1 MSLFSVVLNSLL
13 VNNSRVAYGTMVT
26 AIIVSTKDGTAREIN
41 NNEGGRQEEAPSS
54 SVMAVGS
61 VKNNHTTTATAAAA
75 SHQPSQ
81 QQPQPIKR
89 GPGRPSK
96 PLPPNIKKR
105 GRGRPPKSS
114 YSPAELAALAAKKDD
129 AKTKTLEGKRKRVCP
144 SKDIVNADI
153 KQHAE
158 VQQKMSKN
166 LEQEVSEMLNS
177 VPNITTLKKSNH
189 FGQRGITQR
198 PSGKWQVQY
207 FWCGKSRYI
216 GVFPSKEDA
225 FAAYEVTRKIFE
237 KEEPPYTDPDTDNE
251 IFDDVAV
258 NKRLKVVRMA
268 VFSAL
273 SKISKK

>member
-1 MSLFSVVLNSLL
+1 
-13 VNNSRVAYGTMVT
+13 MVT
-26 AIIVSTKDGTAREIN
+26 AIIVSAKDGTAREIN
-41 NNEGGRQEEAPSS
+41 NNEGGRQEEAQSS

-61 VKNNHTTTATAAAA
+61 VKNNYTAAATAAAA
-75 SHQPSQ
+75 SRQPSQ
-81 QQPQPIKR
+81 QQQQPIKR
-89 GPGRPSK
+89 GPGRPTK

-114 YSPAELAALAAKKDD
+114 YSPAELAAQAARKEVD
-129 AKTKTLEGKRKRVCP
+129 AKTKTLEGKRKRVT
-144 SKDIVNADI
+144 KDKDMVPPADI
-153 KQHAE
+153 KQHAG

-166 LEQEVSEMLNS
+166 LEQEVNEMLNS
-177 VPNITTLKKSNH
+177 VPNITSLKKSNH
-189 FGQRGITQR
+189 FGQRGITLR

-237 KEEPPYTDPDTDNE
+237 KEEPLYIDPVNE
-251 IFDDVAV
+251 IADDVAV

-273 SKISKK
+273 SKINKK